1 MFPYLKQRQVVHF
14 RRWTRKPYAVFNS
27 LGRVIRIGVLL
38 YTLSILTKP
47 SRAQQTDSLLIV
59 KTFPDD
65 EVVITAQR
73 VPVLASQASRPLGI
87 MVPEIIQP
95 LAISTPAEAL
105 DMIPGADVRQ
115 RGAPGTQAD
124 ISLRGGSFDQSLV
137 LLNGINLTNPQ
148 TGHHS
153 FDLPLSPWWIS
164 RIEVLRGPAARVW
177 GSNAFTGAVNVS
189 TPYPT
194 HNRTEIRVQGGQNS
208 LFSFDGSLMGRRK
221 KWGWFAGLN
230 HQNHNGFAPN
240 TDANQQLGFGRL
252 IYQGKSASF
261 EMQGGIS
268 HRAFGA
274 NSFYTPKYP
283 EQFEETFSGFLSA
296 GASVFKKG
304 FSLTPRIYVRRHFD
318 RFELFRDEAPSW
330 YKGHNYHT
338 SLTAGIQIPA
348 SLSWKGGVSTMGS
361 EWRYEG
367 IHSNVL
373 GEPII
378 TPIKVPF
385 SDSALYTCSASRQQL
400 NVFGGHLVS
409 IHHWTFSAGTML
421 SWLSSL
427 HRWEFYPGVD
437 ISYSLNPNSSLYFS
451 INRSLRLPTFT
462 DLYYPGTTN
471 IANPGLKP
479 EKAISWEA
487 GWSHSNKQIISNID
501 VFLRQGKDLI
511 DWIKFPGEEKWRSI
525 NHTRVDVYGAE
536 FSIRFEHA
544 LLRKV
549 TDNIKVLGLSYSWQ
563 HATKKEDTLV
573 SRYVL
578 DPLRHKAV
586 LTIILAPAK
595 KLQIGA
601 SAMYHYR
608 EGMYTTYDASGNEM
622 MQTYG
627 GHFTSDIKIS
637 YTLKIIELSVSV
649 QNITNTQYYDHGGV
663 PLPGRWITIGLAWK
677 QGWD

>member
-274 NSFYTPKYP
+274 NSFQLSYLAVLGIVSLQPGLYHLIHIKNKILDKVWALLTVSIAAQLATGPLATFYFHQFPSYFLLTNLWVIPVSFVCMFLGVLFFLTSWIYP
-283 EQFEETFSGFLSA
+283 LAKITGWVLALGFKVMNTGVSIIEGLPGAVIKGLYPDIFLCVGIYGFLIFL
-296 GASVFKKG
+296 VLYFY
-304 FSLTPRIYVRRHFD
+304 FSRKW
-318 RFELFRDEAPSW
+318 LF
-330 YKGHNYHT
+330 Y
-338 SLTAGIQIPA
+338 
-348 SLSWKGGVSTMGS
+348 
-361 EWRYEG
+361 
-367 IHSNVL
+367 
-373 GEPII
+373 
-378 TPIKVPF
+378 
-385 SDSALYTCSASRQQL
+385 SALVLILAISARKPAQWLFCRNQ
-400 NVFGGHLVS
+400 
-409 IHHWTFSAGTML
+409 AGQIVVAQ
-421 SWLSSL
+421 SK
-427 HRWEFYPGVD
+427 
-437 ISYSLNPNSSLYFS
+437 SLNGL
-451 INRSLRLPTFT
+451 ILVKGRSVALSDAKMLG
-462 DLYYPGTTN
+462 D
-471 IANPGLKP
+471 
-479 EKAISWEA
+479 KAM
-487 GWSHSNKQIISNID
+487 
-501 VFLRQGKDLI
+501 L
-511 DWIKFPGEEKWRSI
+511 DWLGDKGI
-525 NHTRVDVYGAE
+525 
-536 FSIRFEHA
+536 
-544 LLRKV
+544 
-549 TDNIKVLGLSYSWQ
+549 DNISVLKKHSCIQWNGRIICVADGDSIVKPLTGRADYLFLLGKVSMNPSMQFFFPALDDVCWNIRARDNCRGL
-563 HATKKEDTLV
+563 
-573 SRYVL
+573 
-578 DPLRHKAV
+578 
-586 LTIILAPAK
+586 
-595 KLQIGA
+595 
-601 SAMYHYR
+601 
-608 EGMYTTYDASGNEM
+608 
-622 MQTYG
+622 
-627 GHFTSDIKIS
+627 
-637 YTLKIIELSVSV
+637 
-649 QNITNTQYYDHGGV
+649 
-663 PLPGRWITIGLAWK
+663 
-677 QGWD
+677 